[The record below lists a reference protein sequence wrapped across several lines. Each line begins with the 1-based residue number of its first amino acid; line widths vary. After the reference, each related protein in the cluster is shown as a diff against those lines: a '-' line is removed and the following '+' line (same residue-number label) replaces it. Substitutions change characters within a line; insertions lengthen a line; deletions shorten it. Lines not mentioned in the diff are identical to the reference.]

1 VLSPTSPIDPGVT
14 LTNIL
19 EADSSANSS
28 YNALWVTANKRI
40 AHGLQF
46 NGSYTYSH
54 SLDYNSLSNNVIVV
68 QDSTNIQNSRGSS
81 DFDARHRF
89 VVNWLYELPFHG
101 NRIKD
106 GWQLAAIT
114 QWQSGNP
121 VNIVVPDGTFTG
133 VVNTVRPDL
142 TGAIAYPHAKDHW
155 FDPSVFAFPGSGTTV
170 THFGNLP
177 RNAIDGPTFSNTDF
191 TVQKTTAITEIIH
204 MQFRADM
211 FDVFNHPNLGQP
223 GRVWVSPSIT
233 PNSSFGKITNTR
245 FAGGDSGSS
254 RQVQFALRLLF

>member
-1 VLSPTSPIDPGVT
+1 
-14 LTNIL
+14 
-19 EADSSANSS
+19 
-28 YNALWVTANKRI
+28 
-40 AHGLQF
+40 
-46 NGSYTYSH
+46 
-54 SLDYNSLSNNVIVV
+54 VI
-68 QDSTNIQNSRGSS
+68 QDSTNIQGSRGSS

-89 VVNWLYELPFHG
+89 VINWLYELPFHG

-133 VVNTVRPDL
+133 VANTVRPDL
-142 TGAIAYPHAKDHW
+142 TGAITYPHTTNLW
-155 FDPSVFAFPGSGTTV
+155 FDPSVFAFPGTGATV

-177 RNAIDGPTFSNTDF
+177 RNAVDGPTFSNTDF
-191 TVQKTTAITEIIH
+191 TVQKTTTITESKH
-204 MQFRADM
+204 LQFRADM

-223 GRVWVSPSIT
+223 GRIAG
-233 PNSSFGKITNTR
+233 SSTFGKITNTR

-254 RQVQFALRLLF
+254 RQIQFALRLLF